1 MSDLTKDRSARVV
14 TELQAALAHRIDR
27 LERENRDLR
36 RKAPIVVVALACIV
50 ALVTTAMLPAGIRAS
65 DSVEARSFLLRGE
78 DGRVRASLGTGD
90 DGSARLVLQDREGR
104 ERLKL
109 TLLDDGSPGLTF
121 IDREGRPR
129 AVLGLLSDETSTLV
143 FADRAGKSRTAIGL
157 SPDESSTLVFADR
170 DGQTRA
176 GIGLDSEG
184 AAAFTLVEE
193 DEAPAV
199 SSAEATPDAPAQ
211 APS

>member
-36 RKAPIVVVALACIV
+36 RKAPIVVVALACVV
-50 ALVTTAMLPAGIRAS
+50 ALVTTALLPAGSRAA
-65 DSVEARSFLLRGE
+65 DSIEARRFILRGD
-78 DGRVRASLGTGD
+78 DGRVRATLATAD

-109 TLLDDGSPGLTF
+109 TLLDDGSPGLSF
-121 IDREGRPR
+121 VDREGRPR

-143 FADRAGKSRTAIGL
+143 FADRAGRSRTAIGL
-157 SPDESSTLVFADR
+157 SPDESSTLVFADS

-184 AAAFTLVEE
+184 LAAFTLFE
-193 DEAPAV
+193 DAGPPIAPE
-199 SSAEATPDAPAQ
+199 EATPAAPAQ
-211 APS
+211 EPS